1 MARIL
6 STWRMSLEGAEKA
19 QKLLNN
25 NGSAGD
31 AVETAIREV
40 EENPLYRSVGLA
52 GLPTR
57 DGSVSLDSGYM
68 DGATLSIGAVG
79 SIQDFAHPISIS
91 RALSK
96 LHLNNCL
103 FGIDA
108 ERWASANGFERVN
121 LHDSQSMKLWQD
133 MLMKQSTP
141 QVYKGH
147 DTVCVIALDDA
158 NNIVVGTST
167 SGLFLKTPGRVG
179 DSPMP
184 GCGFYADATIGA
196 AAATGVGEEIM
207 KGCLSFDIVSLI
219 KNGRTPQQ
227 ACDEAVHQLD
237 ARMKKI
243 RGYTDDLSVIAMD
256 MHGNIGASTTIQ
268 NFSFVTP
275 DEEGKLTV
283 YVARHNEPE
292 TIYAPA
298 TQQWL
303 DDYMAVRHAGKL
315 EQW

>member
-6 STWRMSLEGAEKA
+6 STWRMSLEGAAKA
-19 QKLLNN
+19 QQLLNN
-25 NGSAGD
+25 HGCAAD
-31 AVETAIREV
+31 AVETAVRDV
-40 EENPLYRSVGLA
+40 EGNPLYRSVGMA
-52 GLPTR
+52 GLPAR
-57 DGSVSLDSGYM
+57 DGSVFLDSGFM
-68 DGATLSIGAVG
+68 NGATLSIGSVG

-91 RALSK
+91 RALSQ

-103 FGIDA
+103 AGTDA
-108 ERWASANGFERVN
+108 ERWASAHGFERVN
-121 LHDSQSMKLWQD
+121 LHDPQSMKLWQNT
-133 MLMKQSTP
+133 LEKQSTP

-147 DTVCVIALDDA
+147 DTVCVIALDDD

-184 GCGFYADATIGA
+184 GCGFYADAMIGA

-207 KGCLSFDIVSLI
+207 KGCLSFAIVSLM

-227 ACDEAVHQLD
+227 ACDEAVHDLD
-237 ARMKKI
+237 HRMKKI
-243 RGYTDDLSVIAMD
+243 RGTTDDLSVIAMD

-275 DEEGKLTV
+275 DEEGNLTV
-283 YVARHNEPE
+283 YVARHNEPD

-303 DDYMAVRHAGKL
+303 DAYMAVRHAGKL